1 MPQGIGGTRP
11 DTSMYM
17 NISEYLGQ
25 HFQAFPWYSYEYSY
39 CQEGLHFNLRP
50 YVNRKRRLSPT
61 VIPSSISVHS
71 GDEYLPC
78 AQPEA
83 ERQKLFHWIY
93 YRSIVVS
100 LSVCLS
106 VCLSASI
113 SQPHHTSKLGVW
125 SLCPQPGRRG
135 LPSLGIWGGRSCP
148 LKSWSINAFC
158 VMVTAYVMYFRF

>member
-1 MPQGIGGTRP
+1 
-11 DTSMYM
+11 MYV

-39 CQEGLHFNLRP
+39 SQEGLHFNLRP

-61 VIPSSISVHS
+61 VIPSSISVHG

-106 VCLSASI
+106 VCEHITAPPHIKTWGLEPVPPAGAQGAS
-113 SQPHHTSKLGVW
+113 LARD
-125 SLCPQPGRRG
+125 L
-135 LPSLGIWGGRSCP
+135 GGRSSP
-148 LKSWSINAFC
+148 PPKKLE
-158 VMVTAYVMYFRF
+158 Y

>member
-1 MPQGIGGTRP
+1 VPQGIGGTRP

-83 ERQKLFHWIY
+83 KRQNYSTGFITG
-93 YRSIVVS
+93 VS
-100 LSVCLS
+100 WSACLSVCLS

-135 LPSLGIWGGRSCP
+135 LPSLGIWGGEAP
-148 LKSWSINAFC
+148 PP
-158 VMVTAYVMYFRF
+158 